1 MTVPHLDVSANTSS
15 RPSLHALANTTA
27 LGGQRFAEQDSAD
40 AVDEPHERVP
50 PRLDR
55 TQALIVAF
63 QAQYVAPL
71 AQRRPEDVDP
81 MRSRPAGLGVLGAST
96 ARR

>member
-1 MTVPHLDVSANTSS
+1 MTVPHLDVSANTAS

-50 PRLDR
+50 RLDR
-55 TQALIVAF
+55 TQALLVCQRGREHLEEMAVATRPP
-63 QAQYVAPL
+63 QTVPL
-71 AQRRPEDVDP
+71 EP
-81 MRSRPAGLGVLGAST
+81 L
-96 ARR
+96 